1 MPTSRFS
8 PFGRQAVTTLA
19 AGTCVKPQFPGS
31 MGGASKASQSDCAL
45 GQSGLCQCNDRIVR
59 GPNRIVQEHNRIARE
74 ATSAPDVH
82 VKRQLKVLQKAK
94 RTGTGKPEPMRLE
107 QGLLPCQFIVRALAA
122 GLLSGR
128 LGRWTEESLVR
139 RVFFTRTGV
148 HFARKRY
155 VILKADTGSDRS
167 RNARDGAATC
177 SASRTPR
184 SRCRRPA
191 PRS

>member
-1 MPTSRFS
+1 MPTSPFS

-19 AGTCVKPQFPGS
+19 AGTCVKPVFSGS
-31 MGGASKASQSDCAL
+31 MGGASKASQSDCATCKL
-45 GQSGLCQCNDRIVR
+45 S
-59 GPNRIVQEHNRIARE
+59 PAAR
-74 ATSAPDVH
+74 A
-82 VKRQLKVLQKAK
+82 KRQLKVLQKAK
-94 RTGTGKPEPMRLE
+94 RTGPGKPEPMRLE

>member
-1 MPTSRFS
+1 MPTSPFS

-19 AGTCVKPQFPGS
+19 AGTCVKPVFSGS
-31 MGGASKASQSDCAL
+31 MGGASKASQSDCARA
-45 GQSGLCQCNDRIVR
+45 QSDCATCKLS
-59 GPNRIVQEHNRIARE
+59 PAAR
-74 ATSAPDVH
+74 A
-82 VKRQLKVLQKAK
+82 KRQLKVLQKAK
-94 RTGTGKPEPMRLE
+94 RTGPGKPEPMRLE

-167 RNARDGAATC
+167 RTARAGAATC